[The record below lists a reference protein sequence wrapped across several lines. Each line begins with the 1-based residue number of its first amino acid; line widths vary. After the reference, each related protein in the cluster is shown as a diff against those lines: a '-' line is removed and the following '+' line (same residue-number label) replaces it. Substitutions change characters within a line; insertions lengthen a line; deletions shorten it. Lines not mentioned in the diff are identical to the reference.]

1 MDTFLGLLT
10 LALLGYFIIWED
22 WLRPLLGLDKPKSVK
37 TSAPLPA
44 YRTRSRRSTPV
55 NGVNARSAQ
64 QDAVQPPVN
73 VQPNV
78 QRSAVATAQIAPVV
92 PIDGAL
98 QVTPNELQQLAESL
112 QLRAKGATVQE
123 AIEGGFGVKKGGTEG
138 YKRAKH
144 LFDTATQPP
153 QPGA

>member
-22 WLRPLLGLDKPKSVK
+22 WLRPLLGLDKPLDRPKSVK

-44 YRTRSRRSTPV
+44 YRSRSRRSSPV

-64 QDAVQPPVN
+64 QDAVQAPVN
-73 VQPNV
+73 VQLGV
-78 QRSAVATAQIAPVV
+78 QRSAVPA
-92 PIDGAL
+92 DGAL

-112 QLRAKGATVQE
+112 QLRARGATVQE

-138 YKRAKH
+138 YKRAKL